1 VLISTTLVSI
11 EKIYDIV
18 LTITNF
24 YMQVLAGDE

>member
-1 VLISTTLVSI
+1 LVSI

-24 YMQVLAGDE
+24 YMQFPARDE

>member
-24 YMQVLAGDE
+24 YMQFPMRDE

>member
-18 LTITNF
+18 LTIVNF
-24 YMQVLAGDE
+24 YMQVPAGDE

>member
-18 LTITNF
+18 LTIVNL
-24 YMQVLAGDE
+24 YMQVPAGDE